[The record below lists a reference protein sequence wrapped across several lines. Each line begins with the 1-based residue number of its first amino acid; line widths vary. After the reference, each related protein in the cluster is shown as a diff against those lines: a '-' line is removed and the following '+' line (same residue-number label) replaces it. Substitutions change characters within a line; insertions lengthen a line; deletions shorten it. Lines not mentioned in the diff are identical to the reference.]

1 MDRPT
6 REPENQRRVFCG
18 DISICGDIAR
28 QFLSVNLKC
37 ILLRVIGL
45 ENCILVHF
53 VSVLVSELS

>member
-18 DISICGDIAR
+18 DIAR
-28 QFLSVNLKC
+28 QFLSVNLRC
-37 ILLRVIGL
+37 ILLSVIEL
-45 ENCILVHF
+45 ESCILVHF

>member
-18 DISICGDIAR
+18 DISVCGDIAR

-37 ILLRVIGL
+37 ILLRVIGFVEL
-45 ENCILVHF
+45 HF
-53 VSVLVSELS
+53 GAFCQYFGE